1 MSEYDIS
8 YVYKKPSGATTSTSA
23 IVRAESESGAKNNLK
38 VKHAAKGET
47 IVEWRRISKRA

>member
-8 YVYKKPSGATTSTSA
+8 YTYRKPSGATINTSTIA
-23 IVRAESESGAKNNLK
+23 RAESESEAKNNVK
-38 VKHAAKGET
+38 VKHAAKNET